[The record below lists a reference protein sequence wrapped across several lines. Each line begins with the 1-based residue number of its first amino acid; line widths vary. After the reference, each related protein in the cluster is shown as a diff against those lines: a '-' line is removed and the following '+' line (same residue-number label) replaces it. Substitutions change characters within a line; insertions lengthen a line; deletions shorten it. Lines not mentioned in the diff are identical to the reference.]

1 MISCHRFK
9 TGQVRPANITTAA
22 FYMRK
27 VIKMVV
33 YVFFHLQ
40 VFRLFCITPY
50 IFPAIIL
57 WQYILAGY
65 TFVVGGGG
73 GHLSNES
80 SCATGM
86 DGTGVACWRPSSW
99 REEGLASVH
108 KHLFS
113 LSEQL
118 IFTRTVFLL
127 LSGRKTAEGR
137 NTPAWPLR
145 PHSCVRP
152 YVWSRPVSVV
162 HLGIC

>member
-57 WQYILAGY
+57 WQYILAGN
-65 TFVVGGGG
+65 TFVVGGKVR
-73 GHLSNES
+73 GHS
-80 SCATGM
+80 
-86 DGTGVACWRPSSW
+86 
-99 REEGLASVH
+99 
-108 KHLFS
+108 
-113 LSEQL
+113 
-118 IFTRTVFLL
+118 
-127 LSGRKTAEGR
+127 
-137 NTPAWPLR
+137 
-145 PHSCVRP
+145 
-152 YVWSRPVSVV
+152 
-162 HLGIC
+162 